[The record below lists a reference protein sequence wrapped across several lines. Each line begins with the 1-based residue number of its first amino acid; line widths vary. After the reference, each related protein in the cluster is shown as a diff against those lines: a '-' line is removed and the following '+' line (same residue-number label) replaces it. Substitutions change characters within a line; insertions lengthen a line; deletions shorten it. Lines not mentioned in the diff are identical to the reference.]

1 MVNEDVRSRN
11 QKQIFFSSPKKKKKK
26 KKGEKGIWD
35 EMLTNNGKRICSDVS
50 MALARSENVWA
61 RLEVPDVRYLAKIAR
76 SLVYLE
82 NK

>member
-1 MVNEDVRSRN
+1 
-11 QKQIFFSSPKKKKKK
+11 
-26 KKGEKGIWD
+26 
-35 EMLTNNGKRICSDVS
+35 MLTNNGKRIPSDVSSPS

-61 RLEVPDVRYLAKIAR
+61 RVKVPDVRYLAKVAK